1 MKRIFAAA
9 IVLLSATPAFAETTP
24 WGGVSAGI
32 NLDGGSLSAV
42 GRLGFDSS
50 IGKGAFMGLGLGIGK
65 DGAKDCVRGYF
76 VPGDNVCVKAGRDIS
91 AEARLGA
98 VTSGGSKIYALGG
111 YSNLS
116 VKATVSYQG
125 SSASSPSTKLNGVV
139 VGAGF
144 ETPLGEKMFLRTEF
158 RYGNYESGVT
168 TKSIMPTI
176 GFKF

>member
-9 IVLLSATPAFAETTP
+9 VVLVSATPAFAETTP

-32 NLDGGSLSAV
+32 NLDGGSVAAV
-42 GRLGFDSS
+42 GRLGFDSK
-50 IGKGAFMGLGLGIGK
+50 IGKGAFMGLGVGIGR

-76 VPGDNVCVKAGRDIS
+76 VPGDNVCIKAGRDIS
-91 AEARLGA
+91 AETRLGA
-98 VTSGGSKIYALGG
+98 VTGGGSKIYALAG

-125 SSASSPSTKLNGVV
+125 SSASSPSSKLNGITA
-139 VGAGF
+139 GAGF